1 MTCAPG
7 EVNLRCLR
15 LQADRIAHAQRYTAD
30 LMVWAPDTIEALQRA
45 HRDPHG
51 WQEMDLY
58 TPRPGY
64 VLVQDGEEIYRAR
77 RIGGTWYCDDDTI
90 VYPSRW
96 MSFEAVTR

>member
-1 MTCAPG
+1 MSPF
-7 EVNLRCLR
+7 EVEASTRALRSR
-15 LQADRIAHAQRYTAD
+15 AERIKDGYNKM
-30 LMVWAPDTIEALQRA
+30 LMRWAADTIDALQQA
-45 HRDPHG
+45 QRDPHG

-96 MSFEAVTR
+96 MSFEALHK

>member
-1 MTCAPG
+1 MSGIDYSPDL
-7 EVNLRCLR
+7 LRR
-15 LQADRIAHAQRYTAD
+15 QADRIDGAQPYLAGMLR
-30 LMVWAPDTIEALQRA
+30 WAATTIESLRGQLL
-45 HRDPHG
+45 DPHG
-51 WQEMDLY
+51 WQDMDVY

-96 MSFEAVTR
+96 MSFEGLHK

>member
-1 MTCAPG
+1 MSPF
-7 EVNLRCLR
+7 EVEASTRALRSL
-15 LQADRIAHAQRYTAD
+15 AERIKDGYNKM
-30 LMVWAPDTIEALQRA
+30 LMRWAADTIDALQQA
-45 HRDPHG
+45 QRDPHV

-96 MSFEAVTR
+96 MSFEALHK